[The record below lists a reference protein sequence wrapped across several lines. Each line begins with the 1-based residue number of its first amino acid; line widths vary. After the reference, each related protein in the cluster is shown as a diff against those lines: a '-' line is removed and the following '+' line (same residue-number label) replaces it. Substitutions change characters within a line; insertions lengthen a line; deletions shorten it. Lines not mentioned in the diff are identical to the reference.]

1 MCEREAELM
10 CMYGLSS
17 VLGGEAELRCKE
29 GLSSVC
35 VWGLS
40 SGACTV

>member
-1 MCEREAELM
+1 MCVGAELR

-17 VLGGEAELRCKE
+17 VCGGEAELRCKE

-35 VWGLS
+35 GGGLS
-40 SGACTV
+40 SGAWTV